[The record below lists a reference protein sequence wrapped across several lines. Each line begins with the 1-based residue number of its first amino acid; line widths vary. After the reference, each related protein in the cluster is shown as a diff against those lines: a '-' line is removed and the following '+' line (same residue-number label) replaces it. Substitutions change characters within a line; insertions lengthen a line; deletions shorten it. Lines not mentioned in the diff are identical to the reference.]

1 MQKRIICRCNTRTV
15 VRSNAIKTIGLIG
28 GMSWVSSLDY
38 YRYLNELT
46 AERLGGL
53 HSARVAMHSVDFAPI
68 EIALREGRWQDVAA
82 VVGDAG
88 AALKRAGA
96 DFLVIACNTVHRVAG
111 EVAERAG
118 LPLIDIRD
126 ATAAAIAHRGLRA
139 VGLVGTPFVMQEAF
153 YSDRLRQQA
162 GLEVLVPDSEGIA
175 TIHRIIIEELCHG
188 IVTEASRGECLAVID
203 GLVRRGAE
211 GVVLGCTELP
221 LLIRQGDADVPMFDT
236 ARLHAAAAV
245 DRALAE

>member
-1 MQKRIICRCNTRTV
+1 MAQKRIICRCNTRTV

-53 HSARVAMHSVDFAPI
+53 HSARVVMHSVDFAPI

-139 VGLVGTPFVMQEAF
+139 VGLVGTPF
-153 YSDRLRQQA
+153 D
-162 GLEVLVPDSEGIA
+162 
-175 TIHRIIIEELCHG
+175 ELCHG
-188 IVTEASRGECLAVID
+188 IVTDAPRGECLAVID